1 MEGGS
6 HVVRIGICD
15 SHDIALAGLKSTLS
29 GHGLIVEATARTCAQ
44 ALALADASHGMVVL
58 VDVDLK
64 SGEVSAGDVIERVTA
79 AGGIA
84 IATGVSGDPSVLFR
98 ALRWGARG
106 YLTKDLPTRAW
117 ADAIRA
123 AARGEALICRS
134 MTAAL
139 IDEYRAVARATP
151 VGELLPSDRRLTPR
165 EWQVLGAGRRGQD
178 QPHGGGRS
186 EHLRGD
192 RTHARLEDPEQA
204 GDAQPLGGGSAV
216 PPFARCA
223 LATPG

>member
-44 ALALADASHGMVVL
+44 ALALADASHGVVVL
-58 VDVDLK
+58 VDIDLK

-79 AGGIA
+79 AGGIP

-123 AARGEALICRS
+123 AARGEALVCRS

-139 IDEYRAVARATP
+139 IDEYRSVARSTP

-165 EWQVLGAGRRGQD
+165 EWQVLELVAEGKTNRIVAAD
-178 QPHGGGRS
+178 LSIS
-186 EHLRGD
+186 EETV
-192 RTHARLEDPEQA
+192 RTHVSKILNKLETPNRSAAAARYHRLRA
-204 GDAQPLGGGSAV
+204 
-216 PPFARCA
+216 AR
-223 LATPG
+223 